1 MCWPRVPTC
10 FACLVSVALVGCAS
24 PLDRSD
30 SDLLLVQRVQQAIER
45 ELDSL
50 PVDETQRHPT
60 QPQGRVEAALADR
73 LDELAALGPRVPF
86 DRPQLDL
93 GPDLTGADQTD
104 MPISLQT
111 AITTAVRNNLGIQ
124 LARLQPAI
132 NEADVIAAQAVFDAL
147 FVSNVDLTKTDEPAT
162 VPILRGI
169 QLGTPFSASEDFRY
183 ETAVRK
189 RFTTGGEA
197 SISTDLTRFRNLA
210 PGIALSPD
218 PAYTGAIRLGL
229 TQPLLRGFGSKV
241 NTSTIR
247 LAQNAEQRAIHELRA
262 DLMQLVADVDGAYW
276 DLVFAWQNLAT
287 QQWLLEVGLEV
298 RDVLSRRRDFDV
310 TPAEESDAVARVEQ
324 RKANV
329 IKARRAIRGASD
341 TLKVFMN
348 DAQLTVGSEA
358 LLLTID
364 QMVQSPI
371 HYNLRQ
377 SIMTAV
383 SSRPELQL
391 AALGIKDAEIRQYF
405 ADNARLPL
413 LNLSAQMAYLG
424 LDQDASGAYDDLLEG
439 NFIDYVLGFEF
450 QWPLG
455 NRAAEAE
462 YRKARLQRSAA
473 VITYQ
478 QAVQNVVL
486 QVKASLRDVIANYE
500 LIQATRSFRVA
511 QAENLRTFLVQEDL
525 RGLTPE
531 RLNLKFQRQETLAA
545 AQQEEI
551 RSLVQY
557 SKSVAAL
564 YRAMGVILA
573 MNHIELEITDDGS
586 SAGFDHAPPG

>member
-73 LDELAALGPRVPF
+73 LDELAALGPQVPF

-93 GPDLTGADQTD
+93 GPDLTGADQAD
-104 MPISLQT
+104 MPISLPT
-111 AITTAVRNNLGIQ
+111 TITTAVRNNLGIQ
-124 LARLQPAI
+124 LARLQPSI

-147 FVSNVDLTKTDEPAT
+147 FVSNVDLTKTDEPTT

-169 QLGTPFSASEDFRY
+169 QLGTPFSASESFRY

-189 RFTTGGEA
+189 RFTTGAEA

-247 LAQNAEQRAIHELRA
+247 LAQNAEQRAIQELRA
-262 DLMQLVADVDGAYW
+262 DLMQLVADVESAYW
-276 DLVFAWQNLAT
+276 ELAFAWQNLAT

-341 TLKVFMN
+341 ALKILIN

-358 LLLTID
+358 LLLTVD
-364 QMVQSPI
+364 QMVQTPI
-371 HYNLRQ
+371 QYNLRE
-377 SIMTAV
+377 SIITAV
-383 SSRPELQL
+383 GSRPELQL
-391 AALGIKDAEIRQYF
+391 AALGIDDAKIRQYF

-424 LDQDASGAYDDLLEG
+424 LDQDAGGAYDDLLEG
-439 NFIDYVLGFEF
+439 NFIDYVLGFAFE
-450 QWPLG
+450 WPLG

-473 VITYQ
+473 VINYQ
-478 QAVQNVVL
+478 QAVQDVVL
-486 QVKASLRDVIANYE
+486 QVKASLRDVITNYE
-500 LIQATRSFRVA
+500 LIQATHSFRIA

-531 RLNLKFQRQETLAA
+531 RLALKFQRQETLAA
-545 AQQEEI
+545 AQEEEI

-564 YRAMGVILA
+564 YRAMGVSLA
-573 MNHIELEITDDGS
+573 MNHIELEIADDGS
-586 SAGFDHAPPG
+586 SPGFDHAPPR